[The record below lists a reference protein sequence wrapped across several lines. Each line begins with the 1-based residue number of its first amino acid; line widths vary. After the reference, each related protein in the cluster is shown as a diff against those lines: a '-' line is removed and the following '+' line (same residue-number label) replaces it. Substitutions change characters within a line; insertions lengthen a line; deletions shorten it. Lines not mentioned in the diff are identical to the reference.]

1 MYYSTAFATLQF
13 FFSFTIVIK
22 CACLFHKCLG
32 QYQECLGVFLHQRF
46 SSTLVVSRDGPIGIP
61 SSNYTCN
68 GCWYWLLLLGTAQTS
83 HSLRLQGMR
92 GFFGPSKCPV
102 VMQLLFSW
110 DLHQAWPVML
120 TISYRDTS
128 DSAIGVISPSQGS
141 TLQSIMNAKLSQ
153 HRFWH
158 CHKNRLIK
166 TIQTI
171 PHNLYASF
179 KSASLY

>member
-1 MYYSTAFATLQF
+1 MRRIMLIFPLNFHYSHVLFDCLCNFAI

-61 SSNYTCN
+61 SSHYTCN
-68 GCWYWLLLLGTAQTS
+68 GCWYWLLLLLGTAQTS

-120 TISYRDTS
+120 NTMYISLRYQLKWQRHWS
-128 DSAIGVISPSQGS
+128 DFAFIRQNSP
-141 TLQSIMNAKLSQ
+141 IYNE
-153 HRFWH
+153 
-158 CHKNRLIK
+158 C
-166 TIQTI
+166 QTQ
-171 PHNLYASF
+171 
-179 KSASLY
+179 

>member
-1 MYYSTAFATLQF
+1 MLIFPLNFHYSHGLFDCRCNFAI

-22 CACLFHKCLG
+22 CACLFHKCLV

-102 VMQLLFSW
+102 VMQRLLSW
-110 DLHQAWPVML
+110 DLYQAWLVML
-120 TISYRDTS
+120 TPIE
-128 DSAIGVISPSQGS
+128 
-141 TLQSIMNAKLSQ
+141 
-153 HRFWH
+153 
-158 CHKNRLIK
+158 
-166 TIQTI
+166 IQTEVTA
-171 PHNLYASF
+171 PLEWFCLHKAQLSNL
-179 KSASLY
+179 